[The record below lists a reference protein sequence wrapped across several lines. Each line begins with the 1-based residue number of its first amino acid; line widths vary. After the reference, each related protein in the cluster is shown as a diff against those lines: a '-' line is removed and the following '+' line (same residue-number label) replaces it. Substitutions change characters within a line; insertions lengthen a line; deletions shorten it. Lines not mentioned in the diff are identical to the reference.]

1 MRLRGLVGCGAAAL
15 ATVLLLPPGAEAGT
29 AEVEVEVV
37 EEPDATMVDAAA
49 EALRARREGVSAA
62 AGNNWGTDSV
72 AVAATPTAS
81 GCWTAQANGTVA
93 TLAGA
98 PARGGASH
106 LPLNGPMVGMSPTA
120 SGNGYWLVAK
130 DGGIFTYGD
139 AKFLGSMGSTRLNQP
154 VFSMAPTKD
163 GRGYWLVAYDGGI
176 FTFGNA
182 GFYGSMG
189 SVRLNQPVNGLFVS
203 PSGKG
208 YQMVAKD
215 GGVFNFGDSKFYGS
229 LGHLRLDNIVGLAP
243 TPTGKGYWLLGDDP
257 KVYPF
262 GDAKPINI
270 TGVDLAGWSDVV
282 GIVSNPVTPGFRVV
296 YADGYLSK
304 AYGAD
309 PCNLVADPRWS
320 DDPQTLPGGFR
331 EFRFPDVPGAV
342 SADLVPIVDGWPP
355 GSTGPSPWCAD
366 AFNPLGGVEFVDY
379 YNVTPTIAAVT
390 IDFPPAVVHGACSRT
405 GVLYIYDAADNL
417 IDVQLLDFET
427 GTVG

>member
-1 MRLRGLVGCGAAAL
+1 
-15 ATVLLLPPGAEAGT
+15 
-29 AEVEVEVV
+29 
-37 EEPDATMVDAAA
+37 
-49 EALRARREGVSAA
+49 
-62 AGNNWGTDSV
+62 
-72 AVAATPTAS
+72 
-81 GCWTAQANGTVA
+81 
-93 TLAGA
+93 
-98 PARGGASH
+98 
-106 LPLNGPMVGMSPTA
+106 MVGMSPTA

-262 GDAKPINI
+262 GDAIAFRVAD
-270 TGVDLAGWSDVV
+270 TYLAAWSDVV
-282 GIVSNPVTPGFRVV
+282 GIVSNPVTPGFRIV
-296 YADGYLSK
+296 YADGFFSRS
-304 AYGAD
+304 YGPD
-309 PCNLVADPRWS
+309 PCNLEDDPRWS
-320 DDPQTLPGGFR
+320 PGFIELEGRSRTVATRPPDSWQAVTLIAFVDGSPVGSAG
-331 EFRFPDVPGAV
+331 
-342 SADLVPIVDGWPP
+342 SADWCLETFKPFELGFGLRELGDGQVHVDLLPP
-355 GSTGPSPWCAD
+355 D
-366 AFNPLGGVEFVDY
+366 M
-379 YNVTPTIAAVT
+379 
-390 IDFPPAVVHGACSRT
+390 VVRGACSRAAILLFEDGAGEIVAEYYVDLQT
-405 GVLYIYDAADNL
+405 G
-417 IDVQLLDFET
+417 DVS
-427 GTVG
+427 